1 MDVFS
6 NEMGNAHS
14 EALDRLENVT
24 VVTLAVVLATA
35 VALTV
40 VIWCIRLAM

>member
-35 VALTV
+35 VTLTII
-40 VIWCIRLAM
+40 IWCVRLVI